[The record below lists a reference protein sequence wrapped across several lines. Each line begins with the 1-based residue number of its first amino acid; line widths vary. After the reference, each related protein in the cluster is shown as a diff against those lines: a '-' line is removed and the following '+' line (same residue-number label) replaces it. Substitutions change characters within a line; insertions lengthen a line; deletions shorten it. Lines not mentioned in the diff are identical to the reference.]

1 MSENS
6 PTTKHNPPLNWA
18 FIPIALIIIIL
29 GFVGAGYYNSVQNL
43 DEEQKAAA
51 AEVINQYKRRAD
63 LITNLSNTVKGYAK
77 HEEQIFTDIAKARAS
92 LNNMAI
98 SPADLEDPEK
108 RIAYEKAEATLG
120 TQLSRLLM
128 IVENYPDL
136 KASQL
141 YQNLMIQLEGTE
153 NRIAVARN
161 RYIDAIRN
169 YNTTIRRVPYLF
181 IAKIF
186 GYRPIPQFNVDDP
199 MIDQAPVVEF

>member
-1 MSENS
+1 
-6 PTTKHNPPLNWA
+6 
-18 FIPIALIIIIL
+18 
-29 GFVGAGYYNSVQNL
+29 
-43 DEEQKAAA
+43 
-51 AEVINQYKRRAD
+51 
-63 LITNLSNTVKGYAK
+63 
-77 HEEQIFTDIAKARAS
+77 
-92 LNNMAI
+92 MAI

>member
-1 MSENS
+1 MNENT
-6 PTTKHNPPLNWA
+6 PTLKSRRPLNWA
-18 FIPIALIIIIL
+18 FIPITLIIIIL

-92 LNNMAI
+92 LNKMAI

>member
-6 PTTKHNPPLNWA
+6 PTTKHNLPLNWA